1 MGVGKVGSDGATVSA
16 AAGAATAT
24 VPLFAT
30 RGALEPLLDEVA
42 ARQRAV
48 LESGRYVLG
57 PEVEAFEREFA
68 AHCGA
73 RHCVGVANGTE
84 ALTIAL
90 RALGIGPGDE
100 VVVPA
105 LTFYATAEAVL
116 NAGAR
121 PVFCDIDPELFTMT
135 AATAEPALSERSAAL
150 LPVHLFGNPAPMA
163 ELRELASAHGLRLLE
178 DAAQAAGAKL
188 DGRRAG
194 ALGDAAAFSFFPSKN
209 LGGFG
214 DGGAILS
221 DDDELAARARRLR
234 AHGSVDKRKHT
245 EVGWNSR
252 LDELQAAGLR
262 VLLPHLDRWTEA
274 RRRVAGEYAEAGL
287 GELVELPRE
296 TPAGKSCYHLYVV
309 LSEQREQLAAGLAA
323 AGVENRAY
331 YTTPLH
337 HQPALRRYAPE
348 WKLPDAERVAET
360 SLALPMGPALT
371 PEQATAVVN
380 AARAVLTAV

>member
-1 MGVGKVGSDGATVSA
+1 VSA
-16 AAGAATAT
+16 ASGQARAT

-30 RGALEPLLDEVA
+30 AAALAPLLDEVA

-48 LESGRYVLG
+48 LKSGRYVLG
-57 PEVEAFEREFA
+57 PEVEAFERELAEFA
-68 AHCGA
+68 GV

-90 RALGIGPGDE
+90 RALGVGAGDE

-105 LTFYATAEAVL
+105 LTFYATAEAVV

-121 PVFCDIDPELFTMT
+121 PVFCDVDPRTLTMT
-135 AATAEPALSERSAAL
+135 AATAAAAIGERTAAL
-150 LPVHLFGNPAPMA
+150 LPVHLFGNPAPIE
-163 ELRELASAHGLRLLE
+163 ELRELATSNGLGLLE

-188 DGRRAG
+188 SGRRAG
-194 ALGDAAAFSFFPSKN
+194 SLGDAAALSFFPSKN

-221 DDDELAARARRLR
+221 DDDEVAARARRLR
-234 AHGSVDKRKHT
+234 AHGSADKQLHT
-245 EVGWNSR
+245 EVGYNSR

-262 VLLPHLDRWTEA
+262 VLLPHLEEWTAA
-274 RRRVAGEYAEAGL
+274 RRRAARAYAEAGL

-296 TPAGKSCYHLYVV
+296 TAGGESCYHLYVV
-309 LSEQREQLAAGLAA
+309 LGEERERLARGLAG
-323 AGVENRAY
+323 AGVESRAY

-337 HQPALRRYAPE
+337 RQPALQAYAPARE
-348 WKLPDAERVAET
+348 LPGVERAAAM
-360 SLALPMGPALT
+360 SLALPIGPALRD
-371 PEQATAVVN
+371 EDVAAVVA
-380 AARAVLTAV
+380 AARAALGQT

>member
-1 MGVGKVGSDGATVSA
+1 MSVVS
-16 AAGAATAT
+16 GRATAA
-24 VPLFAT
+24 VPLFAS
-30 RGALEPLLDEVA
+30 REALAPLLDEVA

-57 PEVEAFEREFA
+57 PEVEAFEAEFA
-68 AHCGA
+68 AFAGA

-90 RALGIGPGDE
+90 RALGVGAGDE

-105 LTFYATAEAVL
+105 LTFFATAEAVV

-121 PVFCDIDPELFTMT
+121 PVFCDVDPRTLTMT
-135 AATAEPALSERSAAL
+135 AATAEAAIGRRAAAL

-163 ELRELASAHGLRLLE
+163 ELGELAAAHGLRLLE

-188 DGRRAG
+188 AGCRAG
-194 ALGDAAAFSFFPSKN
+194 SLGDAAAFSFFPSKN

-221 DDDELAARARRLR
+221 DDDEVAARARRLR
-234 AHGSVDKRKHT
+234 AHGAEGKRLRA
-245 EVGWNSR
+245 EVGYNSR

-262 VLLPHLDRWTEA
+262 VLLPHLEEWTAA
-274 RRRVAGEYAEAGL
+274 RRRAAREYADAGL

-296 TPAGKSCYHLYVV
+296 SAGGESCYHLYVV
-309 LSEQREQLAAGLAA
+309 LSEQRERLAAGLAE
-323 AGVENRAY
+323 AGVESRAY

-337 HQPALRRYAPE
+337 RQPALARYAPE
-348 WKLPDAERVAET
+348 RELPGVERAAAR
-360 SLALPMGPALT
+360 SLALPMGAALT
-371 PEQATAVVN
+371 QRQVAAV
-380 AARAVLTAV
+380 AAAAGAALGSA

>member
-1 MGVGKVGSDGATVSA
+1 LAVSA
-16 AAGAATAT
+16 SSRAVAST

-30 RGALEPLLDEVA
+30 RAALAPLLDEVA

-68 AHCGA
+68 EYVGV

-90 RALGIGPGDE
+90 RALGIGRGDE

-105 LTFYATAEAVL
+105 LSFYATAEAVV

-121 PVFCDIDPELFTMT
+121 PVFCDVDPRGFVMT
-135 AATAEPALSERSAAL
+135 AATAEPVIGGRTAAL

-163 ELRELASAHGLRLLE
+163 ELRELAGAHGLRLLE
-178 DAAQAAGAKL
+178 DAAQAAGARL
-188 DGRRAG
+188 AGRAAG
-194 ALGDAAAFSFFPSKN
+194 SDGDAAAFSFFPSKN

-221 DDDELAARARRLR
+221 DDDEVAASARRLR
-234 AHGSVDKRKHT
+234 THGSADKQLHT
-245 EVGWNSR
+245 EVGYNSR

-262 VLLPHLDRWTEA
+262 VLLPRLDEWTEA
-274 RRRVAGEYAEAGL
+274 RRRVASAYREAGL
-287 GELVELPRE
+287 GDLVELPRE
-296 TPAGKSCYHLYVV
+296 TAGAEPCYHLYVV
-309 LSEQREQLAAGLAA
+309 LSEARERLAGGLAE
-323 AGVENRAY
+323 AGVECRAY

-337 HQPALRRYAPE
+337 RQPALREYAPE
-348 WKLPDAERVAET
+348 RELAGAERVAAT
-360 SLALPMGPALT
+360 SLALPMGPALDD
-371 PEQATAVVN
+371 EQVAAVV
-380 AARAVLTAV
+380 AAAHTALEPA